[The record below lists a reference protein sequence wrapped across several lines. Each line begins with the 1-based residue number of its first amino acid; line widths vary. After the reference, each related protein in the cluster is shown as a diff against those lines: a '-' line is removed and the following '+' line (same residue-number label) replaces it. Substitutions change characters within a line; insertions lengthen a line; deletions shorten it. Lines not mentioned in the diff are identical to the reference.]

1 MSGERHVRGATKL
14 SGVDVA
20 ELCEIE
26 VFGHGGGAGTR
37 RIASAEITVDIN
49 AREPGIGERAERH
62 LGVQLRHCLVRRMP
76 CRMLVRTGDVGF
88 ALDGHPRKFPLPFN
102 RSLD

>member
-1 MSGERHVRGATKL
+1 
-14 SGVDVA
+14 
-20 ELCEIE
+20 
-26 VFGHGGGAGTR
+26 
-37 RIASAEITVDIN
+37 
-49 AREPGIGERAERH
+49 
-62 LGVQLRHCLVRRMP
+62 VQLRHCLVRRMP